1 MSWTAMF
8 SFLSNYIY
16 DLLIRLFHESCY
28 LCYCFFRDIFWLK
41 YLMKINGYFGIFL
54 YILIFKQISV
64 SRKTKQAT
72 SLVKKIRIH
81 KNKIRETIWWADQY
95 IIDFSVRIERV
106 LKTLMVQRVFGLA
119 APLPTTGRETASSI
133 IVATMRLQPPRSM
146 HNSSSTVIN
155 NSLDPGGNYPV
166 LTVCGNSAYGNP

>member
-1 MSWTAMF
+1 MVCFIQTGNAERIFVMMSQ
-8 SFLSNYIY
+8 
-16 DLLIRLFHESCY
+16 C
-28 LCYCFFRDIFWLK
+28 
-41 YLMKINGYFGIFL
+41 
-54 YILIFKQISV
+54 
-64 SRKTKQAT
+64 
-72 SLVKKIRIH
+72 
-81 KNKIRETIWWADQY
+81 
-95 IIDFSVRIERV
+95 
-106 LKTLMVQRVFGLA
+106 VFLA